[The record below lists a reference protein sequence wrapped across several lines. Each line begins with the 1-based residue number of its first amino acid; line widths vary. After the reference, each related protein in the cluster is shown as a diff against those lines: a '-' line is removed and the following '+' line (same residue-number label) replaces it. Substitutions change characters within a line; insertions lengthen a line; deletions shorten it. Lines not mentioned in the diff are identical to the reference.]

1 MDEILVY
8 GFSSDLLALDG
19 AVREDIPVACGE
31 QIDLVFTDGT
41 VLRAGYGV
49 KDPECWQIY
58 RVTAGSA
65 QYERRAATNPKT
77 DYSDVVILTGERLAL
92 QGVPA

>member
-19 AVREDIPVACGE
+19 E
-31 QIDLVFTDGT
+31 QIDLAFTDGT
-41 VLRAGYGV
+41 VIRAGYGL
-49 KDPECWQIY
+49 KDPECWQID
-58 RVTAGSA
+58 RVAAGSA
-65 QYERRAATNPKT
+65 QYEHRAATNPKT

-92 QGVPA
+92 QGVLA

>member
-19 AVREDIPVACGE
+19 AVREAIPGGWGE
-31 QIDLVFTDGT
+31 QVDLAFTDGT
-41 VLRAGYGV
+41 VLRAGYGLQG
-49 KDPECWQIY
+49 PECWQID
-58 RVTAGSA
+58 RVAAGSA
-65 QYERRAATNPKT
+65 QFERRAATDPKT
-77 DYSDVVILTGERLAL
+77 DYSDVVVLTGEHLAL

>member
-31 QIDLVFTDGT
+31 QIDLAFTDGT
-41 VLRAGYGV
+41 VLRAGYGLQG
-49 KDPECWQIY
+49 PECWQID
-58 RVTAGSA
+58 RVAAGSA
-65 QYERRAATNPKT
+65 QFERRAATDPKT
-77 DYSDVVILTGERLAL
+77 DYSDVVVLTGEHLAL
-92 QGVPA
+92 QGVQA

>member
-31 QIDLVFTDGT
+31 QIDLAFTDGT
-41 VLRAGYGV
+41 VLRGLRV
-49 KDPECWQIY
+49 KDPECWQID
-58 RVTAGSA
+58 RVAAGSA
-65 QYERRAATNPKT
+65 QYEHRAATNRTTRSCLPPG
-77 DYSDVVILTGERLAL
+77 SLA
-92 QGVPA
+92 